1 MFSTISEWS
10 YQLMSPLMDVANATK
25 SIPLLFAFLLGIVG
39 TLAPCQLTGNISAIT
54 IYGNQS
60 LQKRNIWKHILLF
73 ILGKIIAFTTL
84 GLLVWFLGKEIQQI
98 LTLYFPWLRKL
109 IGPLLI
115 IMGVILSGII
125 KGRNFF
131 STIFPITSI
140 RKQNEVSSFFLGFFF
155 SLAFCPTM
163 FVLFF
168 GTLIP
173 LSLTS
178 NYGYLFPTFFSIG
191 TVLPVVVLL
200 SIISYLGLNGTLL
213 KKSRKIGKNIQRIA
227 GVLLVLI
234 GLYDTDLYW

>member
-39 TLAPCQLTGNISAIT
+39 TLSPCQLTGNISAIT
-54 IYGNQS
+54 LYGNQS
-60 LQKRNIWKHILLF
+60 LQKGHAWKHILLF

-84 GLLVWFLGKEIQQI
+84 GLFVWFLGKEIQQI
-98 LTLYFPWLRKL
+98 LTLYFPWLRKI

-115 IMGVILSGII
+115 LMGLMLAGII

-131 STIFPITSI
+131 PIKFI
-140 RKQNEVSSFFLGFFF
+140 RKQNEVGSFLLGFFF

-173 LSLTS
+173 LSFS
-178 NYGYLFPTFFSIG
+178 YNYGYLFPTFFSIG
-191 TVLPVVVLL
+191 TALPIVVLMF
-200 SIISYLGLNGTLL
+200 IIFYLGLNGALL
-213 KKSRKIGKNIQRIA
+213 KKSRKIGKIIQLIT
-227 GVLLVLI
+227 GVLLILI
-234 GLYDTDLYW
+234 GLYDTTLYW

>member
-54 IYGNQS
+54 LYGNHS
-60 LQKRNIWKHILLF
+60 LQKGHAWKHILLF

-84 GLLVWFLGKEIQQI
+84 GLFVWFLGKEIQQT
-98 LTLYFPWLRKL
+98 LTLYFPWLRKM
-109 IGPLLI
+109 IGPLLVL
-115 IMGVILSGII
+115 MGLMLAGII

-131 STIFPITSI
+131 SIKFI
-140 RKQNEVSSFFLGFFF
+140 RKQNEVGSFLLGFFF

-173 LSLTS
+173 LSFS
-178 NYGYLFPTFFSIG
+178 YNYGYLFPTFFSIG
-191 TVLPVVVLL
+191 TALPIVVLMF
-200 SIISYLGLNGTLL
+200 IVSYLGLNGTLL
-213 KKSRKIGKNIQRIA
+213 KKSRKIGKNIQPIA
-227 GVLLVLI
+227 GVLLILI
-234 GLYDTDLYW
+234 GLYDISLYW

>member
-10 YQLMSPLMDVANATK
+10 YQLMAPLMDVANATK
-25 SIPLLFAFLLGIVG
+25 SVPLLFAFLLGVVG

-54 IYGNQS
+54 LYGNQS
-60 LQKRNIWKHILLF
+60 LQKGHAWKHILLF

-84 GLLVWFLGKEIQQI
+84 GLFVWFLGKEIQQI
-98 LTLYFPWLRKL
+98 LTLYFPWLRKI

-115 IMGVILSGII
+115 LMGLMLAGII

-131 STIFPITSI
+131 SIKFI
-140 RKQNEVSSFFLGFFF
+140 RKQNEVGSFLLGFFF

-173 LSLTS
+173 LSFS
-178 NYGYLFPTFFSIG
+178 YNYGYLFPTFFSIG
-191 TVLPVVVLL
+191 TALPIVILMF
-200 SIISYLGLNGTLL
+200 IISYLELNGALL
-213 KKSRKIGKNIQRIA
+213 KKSRKIGKTIQLIA
-227 GVLLVLI
+227 GILLILV
-234 GLYDTDLYW
+234 GLYDTTLYW

>member
-1 MFSTISEWS
+1 MFSAISEWS
-10 YQLMSPLMDVANATK
+10 YQLMSPLMAIANTTK

-54 IYGNQS
+54 LYSNQS
-60 LQKRNIWKHILLF
+60 LQKGYAWKHILLF

-98 LTLYFPWLRKL
+98 LTLYFPWLRKMM
-109 IGPLLI
+109 GPLLVL
-115 IMGVILSGII
+115 MGLMLAGII
-125 KGRNFF
+125 KGINFF
-131 STIFPITSI
+131 AFKFI
-140 RKQNEVSSFFLGFFF
+140 RKQNEIGSFLLGFFF

-173 LSLTS
+173 LSFSS

-191 TVLPVVVLL
+191 TALPIVILMF
-200 SIISYLGLNGTLL
+200 IISYLGLNGALL
-213 KKSRKIGKNIQRIA
+213 KKSRKVGKNIQLIA
-227 GVLLVLI
+227 GVLLILV
-234 GLYDTDLYW
+234 GLYDISLYWV

>member
-25 SIPLLFAFLLGIVG
+25 SIPLLFTFLLGIVG

-54 IYGNQS
+54 LYGNQS
-60 LQKRNIWKHILLF
+60 LQKGHAWKHILLF

-84 GLLVWFLGKEIQQI
+84 GLFVWFLGKEIQQT
-98 LTLYFPWLRKL
+98 LTLYFPWLRKM
-109 IGPLLI
+109 IGPLLVL
-115 IMGVILSGII
+115 MGLMLAGII

-131 STIFPITSI
+131 SIKFI
-140 RKQNEVSSFFLGFFF
+140 RKQNEVGSFLLGFFF

-173 LSLTS
+173 LSFS
-178 NYGYLFPTFFSIG
+178 YNYGYLFPTFFSIG
-191 TVLPVVVLL
+191 TALPIVVLMF
-200 SIISYLGLNGTLL
+200 IVSYLGLNGTLL
-213 KKSRKIGKNIQRIA
+213 KKSRKIGKSIQRIA
-227 GVLLVLI
+227 GVLLILI
-234 GLYDTDLYW
+234 GLYDISLYW

>member
-1 MFSTISEWS
+1 
-10 YQLMSPLMDVANATK
+10 MSPLMDVANATK

-54 IYGNQS
+54 LYGNQS
-60 LQKRNIWKHILLF
+60 LQKGHAWKHILLF

-84 GLLVWFLGKEIQQI
+84 GLFVWFLGKEIQQI
-98 LTLYFPWLRKL
+98 LTFYFPWLRKI

-115 IMGVILSGII
+115 LMGLMLAGII

-131 STIFPITSI
+131 PIKFI
-140 RKQNEVSSFFLGFFF
+140 RKQNEVGSCLLGFFF

-173 LSLTS
+173 LSFS
-178 NYGYLFPTFFSIG
+178 YNYGYLFPTFFSIG
-191 TVLPVVVLL
+191 TALPIVVLMF
-200 SIISYLGLNGTLL
+200 IIFYLGLNGALL
-213 KKSRKIGKNIQRIA
+213 KKSRKIGKIIQLIT
-227 GVLLVLI
+227 GVLLILI
-234 GLYDTDLYW
+234 GLYDTTLYW

>member
-25 SIPLLFAFLLGIVG
+25 SVPLLFAFLLGVVG

-54 IYGNQS
+54 LYGNQS
-60 LQKRNIWKHILLF
+60 LQKGHAWKHILLF
-73 ILGKIIAFTTL
+73 ILGKIVAFTTL

-98 LTLYFPWLRKL
+98 LTLYFPWLRKI

-115 IMGVILSGII
+115 LMGLMLAGII
-125 KGRNFF
+125 KGRSFF
-131 STIFPITSI
+131 SIKFI
-140 RKQNEVSSFFLGFFF
+140 RKQNEVGSFLLGFFF

-173 LSLTS
+173 LSFSS

-191 TVLPVVVLL
+191 TALPIVVLMF
-200 SIISYLGLNGTLL
+200 IISYLGLNGTLL
-213 KKSRKIGKNIQRIA
+213 KKSRKIGKNIQLIA
-227 GVLLVLI
+227 GVLLILI
-234 GLYDTDLYW
+234 GLYDISLYWV

>member
-10 YQLMSPLMDVANATK
+10 YQLMSPLMDAANATK
-25 SIPLLFAFLLGIVG
+25 SVPLLFAFLLGVVG

-54 IYGNQS
+54 LYGNQS
-60 LQKRNIWKHILLF
+60 LQKGHAWKHILLF
-73 ILGKIIAFTTL
+73 ILGKIVAFTTL

-98 LTLYFPWLRKL
+98 LTLYFPWLRKI

-115 IMGVILSGII
+115 LMGLMLAGII
-125 KGRNFF
+125 KGRSFF
-131 STIFPITSI
+131 SIKFI
-140 RKQNEVSSFFLGFFF
+140 RKQNEVGSFLLGFFF

-173 LSLTS
+173 LSFSS

-191 TVLPVVVLL
+191 TALPIVVLMF
-200 SIISYLGLNGTLL
+200 IISYLGLNGTLL
-213 KKSRKIGKNIQRIA
+213 KKSRKIGKNIQLIA
-227 GVLLVLI
+227 GVLLILI
-234 GLYDTDLYW
+234 GLYDISLYWV

>member
-25 SIPLLFAFLLGIVG
+25 SVPLLFAFLLGVVG

-54 IYGNQS
+54 LYGNQS
-60 LQKRNIWKHILLF
+60 LQKGHAWKHILLF

-84 GLLVWFLGKEIQQI
+84 GLFVWFLGKEIQQI
-98 LTLYFPWLRKL
+98 LTLYFPWLRKI

-115 IMGVILSGII
+115 LMGLMLADII
-125 KGRNFF
+125 KSRNFF
-131 STIFPITSI
+131 SIKFI
-140 RKQNEVSSFFLGFFF
+140 RKQNEVGSFLLGFFF

-173 LSLTS
+173 LSFS
-178 NYGYLFPTFFSIG
+178 YNYGYLFPTFFSIG
-191 TVLPVVVLL
+191 TALPIVILL
-200 SIISYLGLNGTLL
+200 FIIFYLGLNGALL
-213 KKSRKIGKNIQRIA
+213 KKSRKIGKIIQLIA
-227 GVLLVLI
+227 GVLLILI
-234 GLYDTDLYW
+234 GLYDTTLYW

>member
-54 IYGNQS
+54 LYGNQS
-60 LQKRNIWKHILLF
+60 LQKGHAWKHILLF

-84 GLLVWFLGKEIQQI
+84 GLFVWFLGKEIQQI
-98 LTLYFPWLRKL
+98 LTLYFPWLRKI

-115 IMGVILSGII
+115 LMGLMLAGII

-131 STIFPITSI
+131 PIKFI
-140 RKQNEVSSFFLGFFF
+140 RKQNEVGSCLLGFFF

-173 LSLTS
+173 LSFS
-178 NYGYLFPTFFSIG
+178 YNYGYLFPTFFSIG
-191 TVLPVVVLL
+191 TALPIVVLIF
-200 SIISYLGLNGTLL
+200 IIFYLGLNGALL
-213 KKSRKIGKNIQRIA
+213 KKSRKIGKIIQLIT
-227 GVLLVLI
+227 GVLLILI
-234 GLYDTDLYW
+234 GLYDTTLYW

>member
-1 MFSTISEWS
+1 
-10 YQLMSPLMDVANATK
+10 MSPLMDVANATK

-54 IYGNQS
+54 LYGNQS
-60 LQKRNIWKHILLF
+60 LQKGHAWKHILLF

-84 GLLVWFLGKEIQQI
+84 GLFVWFLGKEIQQI
-98 LTLYFPWLRKL
+98 LTLYFPWLRKI

-115 IMGVILSGII
+115 LMGLMLAGII

-131 STIFPITSI
+131 PIKFI
-140 RKQNEVSSFFLGFFF
+140 RKQNEVGSCLLGFFF

-173 LSLTS
+173 LSFS
-178 NYGYLFPTFFSIG
+178 YNYGYLFPTFFSIG
-191 TVLPVVVLL
+191 TALPIVVFIF
-200 SIISYLGLNGTLL
+200 IIFYLGLNGALL
-213 KKSRKIGKNIQRIA
+213 KKSRKIGKIIQLIT
-227 GVLLVLI
+227 GVLLILI
-234 GLYDTDLYW
+234 GLYDTTLYW